1 MEGEKNGGGF
11 SFLVES
17 GGDSPFLVE
26 KCLENQAFFVK
37 KILRKSV
44 FWGCFFV
51 VTILQCG

>member
-1 MEGEKNGGGF
+1 MEREKNGGGF

-37 KILRKSV
+37 KILRKSI